1 MPARTVRPADPRV
14 SVVIPARN
22 EARNL
27 EIILPKLP
35 PVYEVILVDGNSV
48 DDTIAAAQR
57 VMPDIRVVHQ
67 TRKGKG
73 NALARGFEAVTGDI
87 VVMFDADCSA
97 DPDEIPRFVQALVDG
112 ADVAKGTRYSL
123 GGGSDDITIVRNMG
137 NRGLNMLCNVI
148 LGTRYSDLC
157 YGYNAFWADVLP
169 EIGLLSSELPKP
181 ADGSMLW
188 GDGFEIETVLT
199 CRWSAAEL
207 AITEVPSHEKLRVHG
222 SSNLNAVTDGIRVLK
237 SIMHERRRAAIGR
250 AEVRRAAMSVVP
262 PAEQL
267 AAPAAAPVA
276 AAPVAVPVA
285 ATPVAAAPVGASV
298 ATPVAASAVAG
309 AAVVAS
315 VVALEEDVA

>member
-48 DDTIAAAQR
+48 DDTIATAQR

-73 NALARGFEAVTGDI
+73 NALACGFEAVTGDV

-97 DPDEIPRFVQALVDG
+97 DPDEIPRFVQALVEG

-123 GGGSDDITIVRNMG
+123 GGGSDDITIVRNLG
-137 NRGLNMLCNVI
+137 NRGLNMLCNII

-181 ADGSMLW
+181 SDGSMLW

-250 AEVRRAAMSVVP
+250 SEVRRAAMSVVP

-267 AAPAAAPVA
+267 AAVPHAAAPHASAPHAPVHAAGHAPLGAPVA
-276 AAPVAVPVA
+276 A
-285 ATPVAAAPVGASV
+285 
-298 ATPVAASAVAG
+298 
-309 AAVVAS
+309 VAS
-315 VVALEEDVA
+315 LEEEVA

>member
-1 MPARTVRPADPRV
+1 MPANTVRPADPRV

-48 DDTIAAAQR
+48 DDTIATAQR
-57 VMPDIRVVHQ
+57 LMPDIRVVHQ

-73 NALARGFEAVTGDI
+73 NALACGFEAVTGDV

-112 ADVAKGTRYSL
+112 ADVAKGTRYAL
-123 GGGSDDITIVRNMG
+123 GGGSDDITIVRNLG
-137 NRGLNMLCNVI
+137 NRGLNIVCNAI

-157 YGYNAFWADVLP
+157 YGYNAFWADTLP
-169 EIGLLSSELPKP
+169 AIALLSSTLPKP

-207 AITEVPSHEKLRVHG
+207 RIAEVGSHEKLRVHG
-222 SSNLNAVTDGIRVLK
+222 ASNLNAVTDGIRVLK
-237 SIMHERRRAAIGR
+237 SIMHERRRASQAKSR
-250 AEVRRAAMSVVP
+250 AR
-262 PAEQL
+262 L
-267 AAPAAAPVA
+267 AAASTLTMPAPVSPID
-276 AAPVAVPVA
+276 AP
-285 ATPVAAAPVGASV
+285 TGEITAPTAR
-298 ATPVAASAVAG
+298 ARTAD
-309 AAVVAS
+309 AAVVDAR
-315 VVALEEDVA
+315 ALDGDLA

>member
-1 MPARTVRPADPRV
+1 MPVRTVRPADPRV

-48 DDTIAAAQR
+48 DDTIATAQR
-57 VMPDIRVVHQ
+57 VMPGIRVVHQ

-73 NALARGFEAVTGDI
+73 NALACGFEAVTGDV

-97 DPDEIPRFVQALVDG
+97 DPDEIPRFVQALVEG

-123 GGGSDDITIVRNMG
+123 GGGSDDITIVRNLG
-137 NRGLNMLCNVI
+137 NRGLNLLCNVI

-222 SSNLNAVTDGIRVLK
+222 SSNLHAVTDGIRVLK

-262 PAEQL
+262 PAQQL
-267 AAPAAAPVA
+267 VAGHAPVHA
-276 AAPVAVPVA
+276 AGHAPVHAAGHAPVHAAGHAPVGTPVA
-285 ATPVAAAPVGASV
+285 AT
-298 ATPVAASAVAG
+298 AG
-309 AAVVAS
+309 I
-315 VVALEEDVA
+315 LEEDVA

>member
-1 MPARTVRPADPRV
+1 MPANTVRPADPRV

-48 DDTIAAAQR
+48 DDTIATAQR
-57 VMPDIRVVHQ
+57 LMPDIRVVHQ

-73 NALARGFEAVTGDI
+73 NALACGFEAVTGDV

-112 ADVAKGTRYSL
+112 ADVAKGTRYAL
-123 GGGSDDITIVRNMG
+123 GGGSDDITIVRNAG
-137 NRGLNMLCNVI
+137 NRGLNIVCNAI

-157 YGYNAFWADVLP
+157 YGYNAFWADTLP
-169 EIGLLSSELPKP
+169 AIELLSSTLPKP

-199 CRWSAAEL
+199 CRWSAADL
-207 AITEVPSHEKLRVHG
+207 RITEVGSHEKLRVHG
-222 SSNLNAVTDGIRVLK
+222 ASNLNAVTDGIRVLK
-237 SIMHERRRAAIGR
+237 SIMHERRRATKAKSR
-250 AEVRRAAMSVVP
+250 ARVPGDAGARVADRRAHR
-262 PAEQL
+262 
-267 AAPAAAPVA
+267 
-276 AAPVAVPVA
+276 
-285 ATPVAAAPVGASV
+285 
-298 ATPVAASAVAG
+298 
-309 AAVVAS
+309 
-315 VVALEEDVA
+315 

>member
-73 NALARGFEAVTGDI
+73 NALACGFEAVTGDI

-137 NRGLNMLCNVI
+137 NRGLNMLCNII

-181 ADGSMLW
+181 TDGSMLW
-188 GDGFEIETVLT
+188 GDGFEIETCSPAAGRPPSSRSPR
-199 CRWSAAEL
+199 CRATRSSAC
-207 AITEVPSHEKLRVHG
+207 T
-222 SSNLNAVTDGIRVLK
+222 
-237 SIMHERRRAAIGR
+237 
-250 AEVRRAAMSVVP
+250 
-262 PAEQL
+262 
-267 AAPAAAPVA
+267 APATS
-276 AAPVAVPVA
+276 
-285 ATPVAAAPVGASV
+285 TP
-298 ATPVAASAVAG
+298 
-309 AAVVAS
+309 
-315 VVALEEDVA
+315 

>member
-48 DDTIAAAQR
+48 DDTIATAQR

-73 NALARGFEAVTGDI
+73 NALACGFEAVTGDV

-97 DPDEIPRFVQALVDG
+97 DPDEIPRFVQALVEG

-137 NRGLNMLCNVI
+137 NRGLNMLCNII

-181 ADGSMLW
+181 SDGSMLW

-237 SIMHERRRAAIGR
+237 SIMHERRRAADAQAR
-250 AEVRRAAMSVVP
+250 ARLAPVPARVVP
-262 PAEQL
+262 T
-267 AAPAAAPVA
+267 
-276 AAPVAVPVA
+276 AVPALDEEA
-285 ATPVAAAPVGASV
+285 A
-298 ATPVAASAVAG
+298 
-309 AAVVAS
+309 
-315 VVALEEDVA
+315 

>member
-1 MPARTVRPADPRV
+1 MPVRTVRPAVPRV

-73 NALARGFEAVTGDI
+73 NALACGFEAVTGDI

-97 DPDEIPRFVQALVDG
+97 DPDEIPRFVKALVDG

-123 GGGSDDITIVRNMG
+123 GGGSDDITIVRNLG
-137 NRGLNMLCNVI
+137 NRGLNMLCNII

-207 AITEVPSHEKLRVHG
+207 EISEVPSHEKLRVHG

-250 AEVRRAAMSVVP
+250 SEVRRAAMSVMP

-267 AAPAAAPVA
+267 AAAPHAAPAAPHASARTSGPAPIGAPVA
-276 AAPVAVPVA
+276 AAA
-285 ATPVAAAPVGASV
+285 
-298 ATPVAASAVAG
+298 VAASG
-309 AAVVAS
+309 VVG
-315 VVALEEDVA
+315 LEDDVA

>member
-73 NALARGFEAVTGDI
+73 NALACGFEAVTGDV

-97 DPDEIPRFVQALVDG
+97 DPDEIPRFVQALVEG

-123 GGGSDDITIVRNMG
+123 GGGSDDITIVRNLG
-137 NRGLNMLCNVI
+137 NRGLNMLCNII

-181 ADGSMLW
+181 TDGSMLW

-250 AEVRRAAMSVVP
+250 SEVRRAAMSVVP

-267 AAPAAAPVA
+267 AAAPHAAAPHAAAPHAAPAAAHATVHAAGHAPVA
-276 AAPVAVPVA
+276 A
-285 ATPVAAAPVGASV
+285 
-298 ATPVAASAVAG
+298 
-309 AAVVAS
+309 VAS
-315 VVALEEDVA
+315 LEEEVA

>member
-1 MPARTVRPADPRV
+1 MSVTTVRPRDPRV

-35 PVYEVILVDGNSV
+35 PVYEVILVDGHSV
-48 DDTIAAAQR
+48 DDTVATAQR
-57 VMPDIRVVHQ
+57 LLPDIRVVHQ

-73 NALARGFEAVTGDI
+73 NALACGFEAVTGDV

-112 ADVAKGTRYSL
+112 ADVAKGTRYAH
-123 GGGSDDITIVRNMG
+123 GGGSDDITILRNLG
-137 NRGLNMLCNVI
+137 NRGLNVLCNVI

-169 EIGLLSSELPKP
+169 KIGLLSSTLPRP

-207 AITEVPSHEKLRVHG
+207 AIEEVPSHEKLRVHG
-222 SSNLNAVTDGIRVLK
+222 QSNLNAVTDGIRVLK
-237 SIMHERRRAAIGR
+237 SIMHERRRAAQGR
-250 AEVRRAAMSVVP
+250 ARARVTTLSGG
-262 PAEQL
+262 
-267 AAPAAAPVA
+267 AAALSGGVA
-276 AAPVAVPVA
+276 AAPVTGSPVS
-285 ATPVAAAPVGASV
+285 PVSGSSVSGPHVSGA
-298 ATPVAASAVAG
+298 PVAASTVP
-309 AAVVAS
+309 
-315 VVALEEDVA
+315 ALEGDAA

>member
-1 MPARTVRPADPRV
+1 MSASTVRPRDPRV

-35 PVYEVILVDGNSV
+35 PVHEVILVDGNSV
-48 DDTIAAAQR
+48 DDTVATAQR
-57 VMPDIRVVHQ
+57 LMPEIRVVHQ

-73 NALARGFEAVTGDI
+73 NALVCGFEAVTGDV

-97 DPDEIPRFVQALVDG
+97 DSDEIPRFVQALVDG
-112 ADVAKGTRYSL
+112 ADVAKGTRYAH
-123 GGGSDDITIVRNMG
+123 GGGSDDITILRNLG
-137 NRGLNMLCNVI
+137 NRGLNVLCNVI

-169 EIGLLSSELPKP
+169 KIGLLSSTLPRP

-222 SSNLNAVTDGIRVLK
+222 TSNLNAVTDGIRVLK
-237 SIMHERRRAAIGR
+237 SIMHERRRAAR
-250 AEVRRAAMSVVP
+250 AHARVRVAAVDGSTV
-262 PAEQL
+262 A
-267 AAPAAAPVA
+267 AAPATGSPLSPVSAPDSTAPTTIAPNLAAPVA
-276 AAPVAVPVA
+276 P
-285 ATPVAAAPVGASV
+285 ATSAAPVGA
-298 ATPVAASAVAG
+298 
-309 AAVVAS
+309 
-315 VVALEEDVA
+315 LEGDVA

>member
-48 DDTIAAAQR
+48 DDTIATAQR

-73 NALARGFEAVTGDI
+73 NALACGFEAVTGDV

-97 DPDEIPRFVQALVDG
+97 DPDEIPRFVQALVEG

-123 GGGSDDITIVRNMG
+123 GGGSDDITIVRNLG
-137 NRGLNMLCNVI
+137 NRGLNMLCNII

-181 ADGSMLW
+181 SDGSMLW

-250 AEVRRAAMSVVP
+250 SEVRRAAMSVVP

-267 AAPAAAPVA
+267 AAVPHAAAPHASAPHAAVHAAGHAPLGAPVA
-276 AAPVAVPVA
+276 AVA
-285 ATPVAAAPVGASV
+285 A
-298 ATPVAASAVAG
+298 
-309 AAVVAS
+309 VAS
-315 VVALEEDVA
+315 LEEEVA

>member
-27 EIILPKLP
+27 EIILPQLP

-48 DDTIAAAQR
+48 DDTIATAQR
-57 VMPDIRVVHQ
+57 LMPTIKVVQQ

-73 NALARGFEAVTGDI
+73 NALACGFEAVTGDV

-97 DPDEIPRFVQALVDG
+97 DPDEIPRFVDALVAG
-112 ADVAKGTRYSL
+112 ADVAKGTRYAL
-123 GGGSDDITIVRNMG
+123 GGGSDDITIVRSLG
-137 NRGLNMLCNVI
+137 NRGLNLICNVL

-157 YGYNAFWADVLP
+157 YGYNAFWADALP
-169 EIGLLSSELPKP
+169 KIGLLSSTLPQP
-181 ADGSMLW
+181 TDGSMLW

-222 SSNLNAVTDGIRVLK
+222 TSNLNAITDGIRVLK
-237 SIMHERRRAAIGR
+237 SIMHERRRAADAQAR
-250 AEVRRAAMSVVP
+250 ARLAPVPTRVVP
-262 PAEQL
+262 T
-267 AAPAAAPVA
+267 
-276 AAPVAVPVA
+276 AVPALDEEA
-285 ATPVAAAPVGASV
+285 A
-298 ATPVAASAVAG
+298 
-309 AAVVAS
+309 
-315 VVALEEDVA
+315 

>member
-48 DDTIAAAQR
+48 DDTIATAQR

-73 NALARGFEAVTGDI
+73 NALACGFEAVTGDV

-97 DPDEIPRFVQALVDG
+97 DPDEIPRFVQALVEG

-123 GGGSDDITIVRNMG
+123 GGGSDDITIVRNLG
-137 NRGLNMLCNVI
+137 NRGLNMLCNII

-181 ADGSMLW
+181 SDGSMLW

-250 AEVRRAAMSVVP
+250 SEVRRAAMSVVP

-267 AAPAAAPVA
+267 ASTPHAAPAAAHASVHAAGHAPLGAHAPHGAPVA
-276 AAPVAVPVA
+276 A
-285 ATPVAAAPVGASV
+285 
-298 ATPVAASAVAG
+298 
-309 AAVVAS
+309 VAS
-315 VVALEEDVA
+315 LEEEVA

>member
-1 MPARTVRPADPRV
+1 MSATTARPRDPRV

-35 PVYEVILVDGNSV
+35 PVHEVILVDGNSV
-48 DDTIAAAQR
+48 DDTIATAQR
-57 VMPDIRVVHQ
+57 LLPDVRVVHQ

-73 NALARGFEAVTGDI
+73 NALACGFEAVTGDV

-112 ADVAKGTRYSL
+112 ADVAKGTRYSH
-123 GGGSDDITIVRNMG
+123 GGGSDDITLLRNVG
-137 NRGLNMLCNVI
+137 NRGLNVLCNVI

-169 EIGLLSSELPKP
+169 KIGLLSSTLPRP
-181 ADGSMLW
+181 TDGSMLW

-207 AITEVPSHEKLRVHG
+207 AITEVGSHEKLRVHG
-222 SSNLNAVTDGIRVLK
+222 TSNLNAVTDGIRVLK
-237 SIMHERRRAAIGR
+237 SIMHERRRAAEGR
-250 AEVRRAAMSVVP
+250 ARARVATLSGGAVVSGGAVLSGGAALGSVAAVPTSPDVAPVVP
-262 PAEQL
+262 
-267 AAPAAAPVA
+267 
-276 AAPVAVPVA
+276 
-285 ATPVAAAPVGASV
+285 ATVS
-298 ATPVAASAVAG
+298 
-309 AAVVAS
+309 
-315 VVALEEDVA
+315 ALEGDAA

>member
-73 NALARGFEAVTGDI
+73 NALACGFEAVTGDI

-97 DPDEIPRFVQALVDG
+97 DPDEIPRFVQALIDG

-137 NRGLNMLCNVI
+137 NRGLNMLCNII

-276 AAPVAVPVA
+276 AAPVA
-285 ATPVAAAPVGASV
+285 ATPVAASV

-309 AAVVAS
+309 APVVAGASVVAS